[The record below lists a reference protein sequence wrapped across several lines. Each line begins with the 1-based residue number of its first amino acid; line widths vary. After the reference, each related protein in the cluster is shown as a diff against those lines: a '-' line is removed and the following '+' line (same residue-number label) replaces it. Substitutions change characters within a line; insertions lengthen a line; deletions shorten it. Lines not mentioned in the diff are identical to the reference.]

1 MTLEADVHEP
11 KDFLKLAA
19 PSCPVGVE
27 VLNERGWADYRWK
40 TVSGDYV
47 QVERK
52 TWPEILASVDAVEDQ
67 LRRHRKNQPGARL
80 LFVLEGMVSTDSSGT
95 YSLRSLKDG
104 TLWTRGYKS
113 GTRLSRVYSWL
124 YAASEYV
131 EVFQTFNYEMTVQF
145 LVQAYKHDQKE
156 EADKKTFNRYF
167 KKIVFHPNPMVMQLM
182 GLIPGLGEVKAEALI
197 ARFTTVWA
205 VLNADP
211 ADLMDVP
218 GIGPRLAH
226 DMLRRI
232 GRFDV

>member
-1 MTLEADVHEP
+1 VTLEADVHEP
-11 KDFLKLAA
+11 KEFLKLAA
-19 PSCPVGVE
+19 PSVPVAVE
-27 VLNERGWADYRWK
+27 ILNERGWADYKWQGRDGGY
-40 TVSGDYV
+40 T

-67 LRRHRKNQPGARL
+67 LRRHRKNQPDARL
-80 LFVLEGMVSTDSSGT
+80 LFVLEGMVATDSMGT
-95 YSLRSLKDG
+95 YNLRSLKDG

-113 GTRLSRVYSWL
+113 GTRLSRIYSWM

-131 EVFQTFNYEMTVQF
+131 EIFQTFDYTMTVQF
-145 LVQAYKHDQKE
+145 LVQAYKYDQKE
-156 EADKKTFNRYF
+156 ETEKKTFNRYF
-167 KKIVFHPNPMVMQLM
+167 KKISFHPNPQVMQLM

-197 ARFTTVWA
+197 ARFTTVWQ
-205 VLNADP
+205 VLNAPP

-232 GRFDV
+232 GRYDV